1 MVNGDGKYL
10 ALFHTGCLRKKAH
23 PQKKKKKK
31 KLKIFKNVKKNFLQF
46 SFKLYSLRNFLTNH

>member
-10 ALFHTGCLRKKAH
+10 ALFHTGCLRKKA
-23 PQKKKKKK
+23 PPPKKKKKK
-31 KLKIFKNVKKNFLQF
+31 IENIQKCNLQF